1 MLNFSEESV
10 DRADG
15 TLLEQRFTA
24 DCLALLRALVESTA
38 AKEGLADDRLGE
50 FVLAV
55 DEIACNAV
63 EHAGGGGHLVLRR
76 LDGAL
81 ECLITDTG
89 PGFTLELPELA
100 PDLDSTGG
108 RGLWLARLLTDRLTI
123 ATGAAGAAGAAV
135 TLLMHL
141 P

>member
-10 DRADG
+10 ERADE
-15 TLLEQRFTA
+15 TLLKQSFTA
-24 DCLALLRALVESTA
+24 DCLALLRALVESAA
-38 AKEGLADDRLGE
+38 AKEGLDDSRLGE

-63 EHAGGGGHLVLRR
+63 EHAGGGGRLVLRR

-89 PGFTLELPELA
+89 PGFTPELPRTPPE
-100 PDLDSTGG
+100 LDSTGG
-108 RGLWLARLLTDRLTI
+108 RGLWLADLLTDRLTI
-123 ATGAAGAAGAAV
+123 TTGTTGAAV
-135 TLLMHL
+135 TLLMYL

>member
-10 DRADG
+10 DRADE
-15 TLLEQRFTA
+15 TLLEQPFTA

-38 AKEGLADDRLGE
+38 AKEGVDDDRLGE

-63 EHAGGGGHLVLRR
+63 EHAGGSGHLVLRR
-76 LDGAL
+76 VDGAL
-81 ECLITDTG
+81 ECLISDTG
-89 PGFTLELPELA
+89 PGFTPELPEA
-100 PDLDSTGG
+100 PPDLDSTGG

-123 ATGAAGAAGAAV
+123 TTGAAGAVV
-135 TLLMHL
+135 TLLMYL